1 MFTDMPLFDIETDVE
16 TPDNNAPGELETAAL
31 QLFTDLETAG
41 LMGALEQAKK
51 PALLATARG
60 LDTGLAAKKISV
72 ATANM
77 FKQYMETLEQL
88 PKIRTSGNTD
98 LDALDQTLQAL
109 TREALSEVEQ

>member
-1 MFTDMPLFDIETDVE
+1 MFTDMPLFEIETDPEPPVDD
-16 TPDNNAPGELETAAL
+16 TPGELETAAVK
-31 QLFTDLETAG
+31 LFADLETAG

-60 LDTGLAAKKISV
+60 LDKGLAAVKVSV

-109 TREALSEVEQ
+109 TREALSEVDQ